1 MKTRPDRPI
10 LARTQAPGS
19 YPCPHLRPP
28 LAQARHPLSVVALNR
43 RGLVAIDKDSY
54 RSWRSPSGRPAPA
67 FIRAHIDPGG
77 RKARRGWGDQGS
89 RASVRPALPASAAG
103 PIVAAIWP
111 AKAALPPR
119 PPPLP
124 RLKLINGSAYRR
136 RHRLLALS
144 ARHIYL
150 CAEQKAHRGA
160 GSCAP
165 ALGRERGTAAPRA
178 QPARGLVAGEAGAA
192 GAQLRGLHAP
202 PRAEGRRAGAAAR

>member
-1 MKTRPDRPI
+1 MKTRPDRPT
-10 LARTQAPGS
+10 LARTQAHC
-19 YPCPHLRPP
+19 PCPCPRPRPP
-28 LAQARHPLSVVALNR
+28 LAQARHPLSVVALNQ

-67 FIRAHIDPGG
+67 FIGAHIGLG
-77 RKARRGWGDQGS
+77 REESSAGWGSQGS
-89 RASVRPALPASAAG
+89 RASLCPALPASAAG
-103 PIVAAIWP
+103 PIVSAIWP

-165 ALGRERGTAAPRA
+165 ALARERGTAAPRA
-178 QPARGLVAGEAGAA
+178 QPTRGLVAGEASVA
-192 GAQLRGLHAP
+192 GAQLRGPHAQ
-202 PRAEGRRAGAAAR
+202 PRAEGRRTGAAAW